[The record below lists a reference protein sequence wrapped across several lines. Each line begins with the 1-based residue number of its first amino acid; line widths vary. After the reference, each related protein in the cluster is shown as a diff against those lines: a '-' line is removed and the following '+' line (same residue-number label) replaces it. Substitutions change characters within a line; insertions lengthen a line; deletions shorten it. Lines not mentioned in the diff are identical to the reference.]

1 MFLLANRRMVI
12 MPRISYIFASR
23 DVDILVLLLAGDI
36 PAGASPVVF
45 YDAASGH
52 VYASLRNPS

>member
-1 MFLLANRRMVI
+1 
-12 MPRISYIFASR
+12 MPRISYIFTPR

-45 YDAASGH
+45 YDAASGR